1 MNRIRHIR
9 RPIEVLA
16 ALACALLGLG
26 ALTPA
31 AFASTITLPPHGDG
45 GPATGTRP
53 GPVHIVIVGGMHGW
67 QIALIA
73 AGAALL
79 AAAVAVSLDRA
90 RAARRH
96 ALSPAA

>member
-45 GPATGTRP
+45 GPAAGTRP
-53 GPVHIVIVGGMHGW
+53 GPVHFVVGGMPGW

>member
-9 RPIEVLA
+9 RLIEVLG
-16 ALACALLGLG
+16 ALACALLGFS

-31 AFASTITLPPHGDG
+31 AFASTITLPPHGEG
-45 GPATGTRP
+45 GPATGTA
-53 GPVHIVIVGGMHGW
+53 PVHTVIVGGMPGW

-73 AGAALL
+73 AGAAVL
-79 AAAVAVSLDRA
+79 AAAVAVSVDRA
-90 RAARRH
+90 RAGRRQ